1 MYFFPVAVKDQQN
14 IIIKAHLTENSS
26 YFTFSMGF
34 LKSDSTV
41 LVSAK

>member
-1 MYFFPVAVKDQQN
+1 MALKDLKT
-14 IIIKAHLTENSS
+14 IIIKEHLKEKSS